1 MYLQQYAIS
10 LKFETLPTQSK
21 IMQMASRMYF
31 LLSGACLLISPK
43 KDASTN
49 LPRSPY
55 NFGCLV
61 ERIAKKIKSI
71 KDANSGGNNNK
82 NIANKDALKD
92 IFSEQEPSVSISILQ
107 PGDAFGEINT
117 PQAGIIVLEETTVL
131 SSSSSAYIK
140 SFEMILTKNSFIM

>member
-1 MYLQQYAIS
+1 
-10 LKFETLPTQSK
+10 
-21 IMQMASRMYF
+21 
-31 LLSGACLLISPK
+31 
-43 KDASTN
+43 
-49 LPRSPY
+49 
-55 NFGCLV
+55 V

-107 PGDAFGEINT
+107 PGEAFGEINT